1 MRGVVRGAC
10 VDRPEQLQGG
20 YVVYLDLRGG
30 RSDKK
35 S

>member
-1 MRGVVRGAC
+1 MVRGAC

-20 YVVYLDLRGG
+20 YVVYLDLRRG
-30 RSDKK
+30 RPDEK